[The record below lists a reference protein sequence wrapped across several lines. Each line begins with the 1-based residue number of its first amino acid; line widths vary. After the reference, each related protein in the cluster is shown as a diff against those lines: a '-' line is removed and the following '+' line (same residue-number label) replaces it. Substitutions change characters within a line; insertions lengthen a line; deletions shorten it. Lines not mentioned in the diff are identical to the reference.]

1 MDIPAVT
8 VRVSKDGVVTAV
20 EVDGH
25 PEPTD
30 VVETTPAEP
39 IPPFGDEEYKAG
51 FRTFWVG

>member
-39 IPPFGDEEYKAG
+39 LPPFGDEEYKAG
-51 FRTFWVG
+51 FRTFWGG

>member
-20 EVDGH
+20 EVEGH

-30 VVETTPAEP
+30 VVETTPGEP
-39 IPPFGDEEYKAG
+39 IASFGDEEYKAR
-51 FRTFWVG
+51 FKPFWAG